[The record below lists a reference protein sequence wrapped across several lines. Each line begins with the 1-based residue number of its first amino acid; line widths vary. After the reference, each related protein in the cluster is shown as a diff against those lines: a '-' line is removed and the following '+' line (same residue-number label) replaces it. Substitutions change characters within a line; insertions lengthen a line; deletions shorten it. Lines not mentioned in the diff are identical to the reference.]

1 MADSILDFFSSRE
14 LRAVVV
20 KTLADICSIAKT
32 IQDGPQE
39 DMQRLS
45 GESLWDEA
53 WRRAQTS
60 KSSDISKAFE
70 KHAFSRMPT
79 PQRIT
84 PEETMNAFWAA
95 AKPVQSCSV
104 NDPSNYAESVYSV
117 FLNYVAHD
125 VLRSGGLSPLT
136 VARVYDRDRFSLAEC
151 PEGIIGMELVTF
163 GDDPDDIEDLKR
175 LHEVSSAALDARM
188 EAERRLET
196 ENLWDA
202 DGVGVSVPTAE
213 LSGEVQTSPCADLD
227 NGWSEELSFLH
238 THVTGRISQE
248 ARSILTNEL
257 TRVLPSVIRSVAVV
271 QKTPTWASEE
281 AFLIESKCRLPIISL
296 AVLVKNIHFLRHC
309 LDTYFRRPC
318 KKDSMDR
325 RIRNAVSLL
334 VESDTQTNDAVGFA
348 LSVAAIEALLGEKVE
363 GLTERLSGNL
373 AVLLEPDLGM
383 RMRATAFFKKLY
395 DRRSAALHG
404 RELDDMSEHRHNGRR
419 VAAGVLY
426 GVVNRQGFLRRL
438 GDDGPETP
446 EELLR
451 DLRNCHWSAGPP
463 MGIPELPITE
473 LWRESGP

>member
-1 MADSILDFFSSRE
+1 MDFFSSKE
-14 LRAVVV
+14 LRGVVV
-20 KTLADICSIAKT
+20 KTLADICSVAKT
-32 IQDGPQE
+32 NHDSPQE
-39 DMQRLS
+39 DMQRLQ

-60 KSSDISKAFE
+60 KGSDISKAFE
-70 KHAFSRMPT
+70 KRAFSRMPT

-84 PEETMNAFWAA
+84 PEETMDAFWAA
-95 AKPVQSCSV
+95 AKPVQSCLM
-104 NDPSNYAESVYSV
+104 NDPCSYAESVYTV
-117 FLNYVAHD
+117 FLNYVAHY
-125 VLRSGGLSPLT
+125 VLHSSGLSPLT
-136 VARVYDRDRFSLAEC
+136 VARVYDGWRFSLAEC
-151 PEGIIGMELVTF
+151 PEGLIGIELVTS
-163 GDDPDDIEDLKR
+163 GDEPDDPDDIEDLKR
-175 LHEVSSAALDARM
+175 CSEASSAALDARM
-188 EAERRLET
+188 EAERRLEA

-202 DGVGVSVPTAE
+202 GGVGVSIPTAE

-227 NGWSEELSFLH
+227 NGWSEELNFLH
-238 THVTGRISQE
+238 AHVIGRISQQ
-248 ARSILTNEL
+248 ARSNLTSEL
-257 TRVLPSVIRSVAVV
+257 TRVLPSVIRSMTVV
-271 QKTPTWASEE
+271 QKAPTWASED
-281 AFLIESKCRLPIISL
+281 AFLIECKCRLPVISL
-296 AVLVKNIHFLRHC
+296 AILVKNIHFLRHC
-309 LDTYFRRPC
+309 LDAYFSRPC

-348 LSVAAIEALLGEKVE
+348 LSVAAIEALLGERGE

-383 RMRATAFFKKLY
+383 RTRATAFFKGLY

-446 EELLR
+446 EGLLR

-473 LWRESGP
+473 LWRESEP